1 MASIIIGVVA
11 AVFFSKAGAV
21 VVDGLIGISRWSQ
34 IVAFLSIFLLVY
46 LAIRLLEGLLQRVLE
61 KIHLERLDRALGL
74 VLGFAEG
81 AIVVVLAIYLI
92 RVQPLF
98 DPGSILD
105 DSVVAQFVLE
115 IVPIFAPDG
124 DGAGATGV

>member
-1 MASIIIGVVA
+1 MASIIVGVVA
-11 AVFFSKAGAV
+11 AVFFSRAGAV
-21 VVDGLIGISRWSQ
+21 VVDGLIGTSNWSQ

-74 VLGFAEG
+74 VLGFVEG
-81 AIVVVLAIYLI
+81 AIVVVLAIYLV

-98 DPGSILD
+98 DPGSMLG
-105 DSVVAQFVLE
+105 DSLVAQIVLE

-124 DGAGATGV
+124 AGATGV